1 MTEGFVMRAGVMRA
15 GVLSDRGAAR
25 RLALAALL
33 LVAVLATAC
42 GTDPAQPRAT
52 QARARLD
59 AELTHATW
67 LGLPD
72 STLAPIRAAE
82 RKAAANAGGW
92 GYSWSGAAD
101 RYTALTAQ
109 LIQTE
114 QASHDTLL
122 QGAGSAIET
131 FSALVG
137 ARRDDGFIEVPGYER
152 RLGEAR
158 QMLAS
163 AESVDEIATVT
174 HFAASQAQA
183 LTDMPA
189 VYGQMQALQGAVAAL
204 KPLGL
209 TADWAS
215 AAYDQDLAEFRAAT
229 GAADM
234 TTLAHQISAQMNQL
248 VADNVQAGPYV
259 ADAVLKQ
266 MQADIT
272 KLQGY
277 GEATDTFQA
286 NYTADAK
293 AIAAARTPSDYL
305 TVLST
310 LADHQKQIA
319 IPLARGRAKTDI
331 DALQK
336 LIDQTTATY
345 GITQVYEYADSA
357 VGIGDVRQWFREA
370 PLQNYDNPTCDW
382 DVACRYDQV
391 DAEATQMATNLRA
404 MVANLSD
411 HTARTQPHQTD
422 LQLMTGYGFMTG
434 EVTVVSLRE
443 QIARAYQ
450 DGKLVYTSDIT
461 TGRQSLPTPPGVLVT
476 VSRQRE
482 VTFLPLGPVGP
493 ANGYPT
499 LIHYAVNF
507 TSPTWQQFQGYYL
520 HDAWWRLQ
528 FGVGS
533 NLPHYDP
540 AAWNDGSHGCIN
552 FPEST
557 MPGYYNW
564 VQVGTP
570 VIVY

>member
-1 MTEGFVMRAGVMRA
+1 MRVRDMRANGI
-15 GVLSDRGAAR
+15 GGHGAAR
-25 RLALAALL
+25 QLALAALL

-42 GTDPAQPRAT
+42 GSDPAQPRAT

-67 LGLPD
+67 LGL
-72 STLAPIRAAE
+72 SASALAPIRAAE
-82 RKAAANAGGW
+82 RKAGAKSGDW

-101 RYTALTAQ
+101 RYTALTTQ
-109 LIQTE
+109 LVQLE

-122 QGAGSAIET
+122 QGAGSVIET
-131 FSALVG
+131 FSTLVS
-137 ARRDDGFIEVPGYER
+137 ARREDGFIEVPGYER

-163 AESVDEIATVT
+163 AVSVDEIATVT

-189 VYGQMQALQGAVAAL
+189 VYGQMQTLQSAVAAL

-215 AAYDQDLAEFRAAT
+215 AAYNQDLTEFRAAT
-229 GAADM
+229 GEAEM

-259 ADAVLKQ
+259 TEAVLKQ

-272 KLQGY
+272 TLQGY

-286 NYTADAK
+286 NYAADVK
-293 AIAAARTPSDYL
+293 AGAAARTPTDYL
-305 TVLST
+305 TLLAT
-310 LADHQKQIA
+310 LTDHRQQMA
-319 IPLARGRAKTDI
+319 IPLARGRAKADI

-345 GITQVYEYADSA
+345 GATQDYEYADSA

-391 DAEATQMATNLRA
+391 DAEATQMATNLHA

-422 LQLMTGYGFMTG
+422 QQLMTGYGFTTG

-461 TGRQSLPTPPGVLVT
+461 TGRQSLPTPPGVLIT
-476 VSRQRE
+476 ISRQRE

-557 MPGYYNW
+557 MPAYYDW